1 MTVVIAELVEMADS
15 SDRHKRSVILL
26 EQHNKTQQN
35 ITTHRRRRK
44 VFLSNNEVNAHSD
57 SVKELNSL

>member
-35 ITTHRRRRK
+35 TTK
-44 VFLSNNEVNAHSD
+44 HSKTQKKKK
-57 SVKELNSL
+57 SILI